1 MKQLL
6 ILLKQINIS
15 ETFVTPLFFCC
26 PSNNEKNN
34 IMFNLFKKTKKIMGK
49 LEGKTAVITGG
60 TSGIGLATAQ
70 EFVDNGA
77 KVVLFGRGQEALDA
91 AVKQLGI
98 NSYGVQGDVT
108 NHADL
113 DRLFSETKSKFG
125 GIDTLFI
132 NVGKGKLAP
141 VADTDEAFFD
151 DMMDVNFKGSYFTL
165 QKAIKNLNPKASVVI
180 TTSWLNQIGF
190 GGSSLLSASKA
201 ALRSLVRV
209 ASAELA
215 DQGIRVNAVSPGP
228 IGTPFWGK
236 IGLPDDVLSGAAEA
250 ITAQTA
256 LKRFGEPSEVAKAVL
271 FLASDES
278 SYIIGEEIPV
288 HGGINAI

>member
-1 MKQLL
+1 MYT
-6 ILLKQINIS
+6 IENSNIS
-15 ETFVTPLFFCC
+15 KTFVTPLFSCC
-26 PSNNEKNN
+26 PSINENYK
-34 IMFNLFKKTKKIMGK
+34 IMFNLFKKNKKEMGK
-49 LEGKTAVITGG
+49 LDGKVAVITGG

-70 EFVDNGA
+70 EFVNNGA
-77 KVVLFGRGQEALDA
+77 KVVLFGRGQEGLDA
-91 AVKQLGI
+91 AVKQLGA

-108 NHADL
+108 SQTDL
-113 DRLFSETKSKFG
+113 DRLFSEAKSKFG

-165 QKAIKNLNPKASVVI
+165 QKGIANLNANASVII
-180 TTSWLNQIGF
+180 TTSWLNEIGF
-190 GGSSLLSASKA
+190 AGSSLLSACKA
-201 ALRSLVRV
+201 ALRSVVRV

-215 DQGIRVNAVSPGP
+215 EKGIRVNAVSPGP

-256 LKRFGEPSEVAKAVL
+256 LKRFGNPEEVAKAVL

-288 HGGINAI
+288 HGGINSI

>member
-1 MKQLL
+1 LKQLL

-113 DRLFSETKSKFG
+113 DRLFAETKSKFG

>member
-1 MKQLL
+1 
-6 ILLKQINIS
+6 
-15 ETFVTPLFFCC
+15 
-26 PSNNEKNN
+26 
-34 IMFNLFKKTKKIMGK
+34 MGK

-70 EFVDNGA
+70 EFVAQGA
-77 KVVLFGRGQEALDA
+77 NVVIFGRGQEALEE
-91 AVKQLGI
+91 AVAQLGTH
-98 NSYGVQGDVT
+98 SYAVQGDVT
-108 NHADL
+108 NQADL
-113 DRLFSETKSKFG
+113 DRLYAETATKFG
-125 GIDTLFI
+125 GIDVLFI

-151 DMMDVNFKGSYFTL
+151 DMMNVNFKGSYFTL
-165 QKAIKNLNPKASVVI
+165 QKAIKNLNPKASVII
-180 TTSWLNQIGF
+180 TTSWLNEIGF

-215 DQGIRVNAVSPGP
+215 EQGIRVNAVSPGP

-236 IGLPDDVLSGAAEA
+236 IGLPEDVLSGAAEA

-256 LKRFGEPSEVAKAVL
+256 LKRFGNPEEVAKAVL
-271 FLASDES
+271 FLASDDS
-278 SYIIGEEIPV
+278 SYIVGEEIPV

>member
-1 MKQLL
+1 
-6 ILLKQINIS
+6 
-15 ETFVTPLFFCC
+15 
-26 PSNNEKNN
+26 
-34 IMFNLFKKTKKIMGK
+34 MGK
-49 LEGKTAVITGG
+49 LEGKVAVITGG
-60 TSGIGLATAQ
+60 ASGIGLATAQ
-70 EFVDNGA
+70 EFVNNGA
-77 KVVLFGRGQEALDA
+77 KVVLFSRGQEDLDA
-91 AVKQLGI
+91 AVKQLGP
-98 NSYGVQGDVT
+98 NSYAVKGDIT
-108 NHADL
+108 NHSDL

-125 GIDTLFI
+125 GVDTLFI

-165 QKAIKNLNPKASVVI
+165 QKGIKNLNNNASVI
-180 TTSWLNQIGF
+180 MTTSWLNEIGF

-201 ALRSLVRV
+201 AIRSVVRV

-215 DQGIRVNAVSPGP
+215 DRGIRVNAVSPGP

-236 IGLPDDVLSGAAEA
+236 LGLPEDVLSGAAEA

-256 LKRFGEPSEVAKAVL
+256 LKRFGNPDEVAKAVL
-271 FLASDES
+271 FLASDDS

>member
-1 MKQLL
+1 
-6 ILLKQINIS
+6 
-15 ETFVTPLFFCC
+15 
-26 PSNNEKNN
+26 
-34 IMFNLFKKTKKIMGK
+34 MGK

-60 TSGIGLATAQ
+60 TSGIGLASAQ
-70 EFVDNGA
+70 EFINNGA
-77 KVVLFGRGQEALDA
+77 KVVIFGRGQEALDA
-91 AVKQLGI
+91 AVSQLGP
-98 NSYGVQGDVT
+98 NSHGVKGDVT
-108 NHADL
+108 NHSDL
-113 DRLFSETKSKFG
+113 DKLFSETKSKFG
-125 GIDTLFI
+125 GIDILFV

-151 DMMDVNFKGSYFTL
+151 EMMDVNFKGSYFTL
-165 QKAIKNLNPKASVVI
+165 QKAIKDLNDNASVII
-180 TTSWLNQIGF
+180 TTSWLNEIGF

-215 DQGIRVNAVSPGP
+215 HKGIRINAVSPGP

-236 IGLPDDVLSGAAEA
+236 IGLPEDVLSGAAEA
-250 ITAQTA
+250 ITEQTT
-256 LKRFGEPSEVAKAVL
+256 LKRFGSPEEVAKAVL